1 MKTTPLK
8 VSAQPRTAAVVG
20 MAALW
25 ALAGCGGGGGSD
37 SSGGSTSG
45 GGAAAPANASTGGIW
60 NGTDQA
66 TGLALVGLVTETG
79 EFHFIRSDDTQ
90 YFGTLTTSGNNV
102 SGNLTGVTAV
112 GYMFPDGSTTGTGTY
127 TGTVQARATLN
138 GSVRFT
144 TQRGETA
151 TGNAT
156 LSFNSVYN
164 QSSSLAKIAGNY
176 RDLDT
181 NAVINLSSNGVI
193 FTQDPVTGCLTNGV
207 VAVINS
213 SYNAYRIEY
222 SFTGCRAP
230 YTRLNG
236 TTARGLA
243 TLDTTT
249 SPNRAVIG
257 VVNASAGYS
266 LAGAYP
272 RI

>member
-1 MKTTPLK
+1 
-8 VSAQPRTAAVVG
+8 V
-20 MAALW
+20 
-25 ALAGCGGGGGSD
+25 
-37 SSGGSTSG
+37 
-45 GGAAAPANASTGGIW
+45 
-60 NGTDQA
+60 
-66 TGLALVGLVTETG
+66 
-79 EFHFIRSDDTQ
+79 
-90 YFGTLTTSGNNV
+90 
-102 SGNLTGVTAV
+102 
-112 GYMFPDGSTTGTGTY
+112 FPDGSTTGTGTY
-127 TGTVQARATLN
+127 TGTVQARSTLN

-193 FTQDPVTGCLTNGV
+193 FSQDPVTACIVNGV

-222 SFTGCRAP
+222 SFTGCRSP

>member
-1 MKTTPLK
+1 MKTTYLK
-8 VSAQPRTAAVVG
+8 VGAQPRTAAVVG
-20 MAALW
+20 MLALW
-25 ALAGCGGGGGSD
+25 ALAGCGGGGGG
-37 SSGGSTSG
+37 GGSSPT
-45 GGAAAPANASTGGIW
+45 AVTPTVPTNASPGGVW

-112 GYMFPDGSTTGTGTY
+112 GYVFPDGSTTGTGTY
-127 TGTVQARATLN
+127 TGTVQARSTLN

-151 TGNAT
+151 TGNST

-193 FTQDPVTGCLTNGV
+193 FSQDPVTACIVNGV
-207 VAVINS
+207 VTVINS
-213 SYNAYRIEY
+213 SYNAYRVEY
-222 SFTGCRAP
+222 SFTGCRSP

>member
-1 MKTTPLK
+1 MKTTYLK
-8 VSAQPRTAAVVG
+8 VGAQPRTAAVVG
-20 MAALW
+20 MLALW
-25 ALAGCGGGGGSD
+25 ALAGCGGGGGG
-37 SSGGSTSG
+37 SSPT
-45 GGAAAPANASTGGIW
+45 AVIPTVPTNASTGGIW

-112 GYMFPDGSTTGTGTY
+112 GYVFPDGSTTGTGTY
-127 TGTVQARATLN
+127 TGTVQARSTLN

-144 TQRGETA
+144 TQRGETT
-151 TGNAT
+151 TGNST

-193 FTQDPVTGCLTNGV
+193 FSQDPVTACIVNGV

-213 SYNAYRIEY
+213 SYNAYRVEY
-222 SFTGCRAP
+222 SFTGCRSP